1 MENTDGSPVSSSFW
15 FLTNVARFLPT
26 GSDLAPGIA
35 PIDCV
40 RMLVCPTCS
49 FHNSDDPRFCYQCG
63 TPLFYKIC
71 SQCNARVAL
80 DECNCPQCHTSIGT
94 IRQGII
100 VLPAASD
107 PDSDCTAPIEDAI
120 PQVGDRLDGKQRYHV
135 VEVCCP
141 PTTHLEEISCRILD
155 CDPFRVPYL
164 EADGGWEDDTLPL
177 QLTSEASRWQRLVR
191 PYQILALQ
199 FHRTVPKLYDA
210 WQQNDQ
216 IILLLEDRSQLPH
229 LYRLDQSQISLEQ
242 ILQWLGE
249 MTELWG
255 ALLRCRC
262 RSSLLQSGNLRVDRH
277 QELCLE
283 RLYLENDDSPP
294 TLADLAGRWKQL
306 FQTSKIA
313 DWQPWKGLLNDMMV
327 GSITEISQLRSLLQ
341 KLAYELDTFPTTCL
355 QMGWATS
362 PLEETEPTVTF
373 AEADEDEED
382 ESSTIAFP
390 KQLLAVEEA
399 GCTDT
404 GRQRRHNEDT
414 FAIWSRCDRQM
425 SPTKDTLSL
434 RGLYILG
441 DGMGGHEGG
450 EVASAIAVKTL
461 TEYFQKHWIQELPD
475 ATTIKKGICLAN
487 QAIFQTNQKESR
499 SGTRRMGT
507 TLVMVLLQDT
517 QLAIAHIG
525 DSRLYTFDGEQQLQQ
540 LTTDHEVGQ
549 RRIRRG
555 VSPEVAYSSP
565 DAYQLTQALGPY
577 DTEFISPS
585 IQYIELTKDTLLLL
599 ASDGLTDNQFLETQA
614 TEILGDLLATETDLP
629 QQLRTLVDKAN
640 HYNGHDN
647 ITAIAIRTKI
657 GTPPTC

>member
-1 MENTDGSPVSSSFW
+1 M
-15 FLTNVARFLPT
+15 
-26 GSDLAPGIA
+26 
-35 PIDCV
+35 
-40 RMLVCPTCS
+40 
-49 FHNSDDPRFCYQCG
+49 
-63 TPLFYKIC
+63 
-71 SQCNARVAL
+71 
-80 DECNCPQCHTSIGT
+80 
-94 IRQGII
+94 
-100 VLPAASD
+100 
-107 PDSDCTAPIEDAI
+107 EDAI
-120 PQVGDRLDGKQRYHV
+120 PQVGDRLDGEQRYRV
-135 VEVCCP
+135 VEVSSP
-141 PTTHLEEISCRILD
+141 PTSYLEEISCRILD
-155 CDPFRVPYL
+155 CDPFRSPYM
-164 EADGGWEDDTLPL
+164 EADGRWQEDTLPL
-177 QLTSEASRWQRLVR
+177 QITANADRWQRLVR

-229 LYRLDQSQISLEQ
+229 LDKLDERQISLEQ

-255 ALLRCRC
+255 ALLGCRC
-262 RSSLLQSGNLRVDRH
+262 RSSLLQLGNLRVDKH

-294 TLADLAGRWKQL
+294 TLVDLAGRWKRL

-313 DWQPWKGLLNDMMV
+313 AWQPWMGLLEDMMV
-327 GSITEISQLRSLLQ
+327 GSITEVSQLRSRLQ
-341 KLAYELDTFPTTCL
+341 KLAYELDAFPTTSL
-355 QMGWATS
+355 QLSLTTS
-362 PLEETEPTVTF
+362 PPEETEPTVTF
-373 AEADEDEED
+373 AEADEED
-382 ESSTIAFP
+382 ESSTMAFP

-399 GCTDT
+399 GCTDA
-404 GRQRRHNEDT
+404 GRQRQHNEDT
-414 FAIWSRCDRQM
+414 FAIWSRCDRQV
-425 SPTKDTLSL
+425 SPTANTISL
-434 RGLYILG
+434 QGLYILC

-461 TEYFQKHWIQELPD
+461 TEYFQKHWLQGELPD

-487 QAIFQTNQKESR
+487 QAIFQANQRESR
-499 SGTRRMGT
+499 NGTRRMGT
-507 TLVMVLLQDT
+507 TLVMVLLQNT
-517 QLAIAHIG
+517 QAAIAHVG
-525 DSRLYTFDGEQQLQQ
+525 DSRLYIFDGEQQLQQ

-585 IQYIELTKDTLLLL
+585 IQYVELTKDTLLLL

-614 TEILGDLLATETDLP
+614 TGLLWDLLATETDLW
-629 QQLRTLVDKAN
+629 QQVRTLVDKGN

-647 ITAIAIRTKI
+647 LTAIAIRCKI
-657 GTPPTC
+657 GAPPTC